1 MQSPTT
7 PANPTLNINKAQLA
21 TMHLAFFLIFP
32 GFFFY
37 QTLLGLG
44 FINAFLRGYFAIIS
58 LAIILPLIFFYL
70 TDIKIRRSYFT
81 TTDLYFLIFL
91 IYFFSII
98 IINFL
103 YGADTVIVQKHLF
116 SIIYFIN
123 IFIIFKTINL
133 NEKNF
138 KIISIISLLTMSV
151 IIFYFSNNGSFYLAS
166 LGASKNPESVA
177 TYQGFSRS
185 YLLTF
190 IVVIAFVKTSITRF
204 TIYSIAASA
213 LFLNGARSEFAA
225 MLFIIPIIEI
235 YHSKHKIIALLAV
248 IFIMTAIGLNLEYIL
263 SILPH
268 NRILELANISQ
279 SSSANLRHHLTLQA
293 INTINKNMILGD
305 YASYTPGNY
314 AHNILSGWVDLGLFG
329 FLFILSL
336 LLRTVF
342 LLFFNGFLRREKSE
356 DFLLACS
363 LICITLLLVF
373 TSTTFDNML
382 IGAALGA
389 YAKYRCKIKYE

>member
-7 PANPTLNINKAQLA
+7 PASPTLNINKAQLA
-21 TMHLAFFLIFP
+21 TTYLAFFLIFP

-58 LAIILPLIFFYL
+58 LAIILPLIFFYT
-70 TDIKIRRSYFT
+70 TDINIRRSYFT

-91 IYFFSII
+91 MYFFLII
-98 IINFL
+98 AINFSF
-103 YGADTVIVQKHLF
+103 GANAVTSQKHLL

-123 IFIIFKTINL
+123 IFIIFKTINI

-138 KIISIISLLTMSV
+138 KIISIIALLTMSA
-151 IIFYFSNNGSFYLAS
+151 IIFYFSNNGFFYLAS

-190 IVVIAFVKTSITRF
+190 IAVIAFIKTSITRF
-204 TIYSIAASA
+204 IIYSIAVSA

-225 MLFIIPIIEI
+225 MLLIIPIIEI
-235 YHSKHKIIALLAV
+235 YRSKNKIIALL
-248 IFIMTAIGLNLEYIL
+248 IIILIMTAVSLNIEYIS

-268 NRILELANISQ
+268 NRILELANITQ
-279 SSSANLRHHLTLQA
+279 SSSANIRYHLTLQA
-293 INTINKNMILGD
+293 IDTINENPILGN
-305 YASYTPGNY
+305 YASYTPGDY

-329 FLFILSL
+329 FLFILLL

-342 LLFFNGFLRREKSE
+342 LLFFNGFFRKEKSE

-363 LICITLLLVF
+363 LICITLLLAF

-389 YAKYRCKIKYE
+389 YAKYRCKNKI